1 MGIAQLTQENIN
13 LSEELNEICANIH
26 DTRQKLIT
34 LCKDYVFDII
44 VSYNLSG
51 DISAYKVNQHLPIEL
66 DSDIVAD
73 IIGQLRHEGKLVWR
87 NCRGYA
93 ALVQEVEAEEKELAE
108 KIQTLVNLKRAK
120 ELL

>member
-1 MGIAQLTQENIN
+1 MDIAQLTQENIR
-13 LSEELNEICANIH
+13 LSEELDEICANIH

-34 LCKDYVFDII
+34 LCKDHVFDII

-73 IIGQLRHEGKLVWR
+73 IIRQLRHEGKLIWR

-93 ALVQEVEAEEKELAE
+93 ALVPAVEAEEKELAE
-108 KIQTLVNLKRAK
+108 KVQTLINLKKER